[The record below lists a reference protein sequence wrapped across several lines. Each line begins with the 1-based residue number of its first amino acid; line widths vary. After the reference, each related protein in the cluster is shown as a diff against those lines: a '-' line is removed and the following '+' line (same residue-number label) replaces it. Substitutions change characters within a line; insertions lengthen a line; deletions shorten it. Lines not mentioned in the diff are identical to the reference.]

1 MDVKW
6 PSAVVALGIFG
17 VLGAIVIA
25 AILRY
30 DTADEAMTV
39 FAGMW
44 GALGAGVG
52 LVFAYFFTRGPIT
65 EAKEMA
71 HDAKDTADEA
81 MAKSKE
87 LERKMAGQL

>member
-25 AILRY
+25 AIFSY

-65 EAKEMA
+65 EAKDMA
-71 HDAKDTADEA
+71 RDARDTADEA

-87 LERKMAGQL
+87 LERKMASQL

>member
-1 MDVKW
+1 MDIRW

-17 VLGAIVIA
+17 VLGAVVIA
-25 AILRY
+25 AIVRY
-30 DTADEAMTV
+30 ETADEAMTV

-52 LVFAYFFTRGPIT
+52 LLFGYFFTRGPVR

-71 HDAKDTADEA
+71 KDASDKADIA
-81 MAKSKE
+81 MDMAKE
-87 LERKMAGQL
+87 IDRKMASTS